1 MLVRRNFGSS
11 HHFWLEPPAP
21 QGSYMPGYKQ
31 RHAIEVARGIDT
43 AHQQVS
49 TPLADALLSLW
60 TCGQL
65 SAIGVQ
71 TLANA
76 AVCEGISNE
85 SVVLLA
91 AIGTFGQH
99 PGNCH
104 RDLISVVGKE
114 CKLPQGVPV
123 VVPALD
129 HKENPPYCEVTCTV
143 MPPHLLLHKLAF
155 NYTDE
160 FKTVMGLADLDTW
173 WSRVRPDDPRL
184 LNNPVNDVDRKTVI
198 PLWCHGDGVEFS
210 TDSLLAISIGG
221 VLSACSSIDSSMFCV
236 AWPKSA
242 EAKTKAGYPR
252 STWDTLWA
260 VMDWSL
266 KACWEGLHPLR
277 DWSGREFD
285 DGSEMQA
292 LAGSSLTPQ
301 QHRFLVWQLL
311 GDMEYYCNTL
321 GMPHWNCD
329 NFCWQCNCSKIDP
342 SRWAF
347 DFADEPG
354 WEMHDE
360 ETLLHFAPS
369 ANVLISSIPGGPAAV
384 RPMIDCLHSAEF
396 GLTALLIGGV
406 LHMWCY
412 PEGGL
417 FGADHA
423 APRAFDVWEQLK
435 QAYSELGTRE
445 RFNNLHLNQFCT
457 QSSPWSTIPEMGGH
471 AAELRH
477 MVPAIA
483 LVASRRP
490 ASPENAH
497 ARDALDALARFYL
510 ILEHGDV
517 FLTDTEAAEA
527 LFCMRSCLRDY
538 LWLRLHYSETMRFP
552 LRPKLHWCV
561 HLAWWCRFGNPRTWW
576 TYSSESW
583 LGKLATLAHSCSHGT
598 RACRIS
604 ASVVAKWR
612 LLLHLRLTRQMHID

>member
-1 MLVRRNFGSS
+1 M
-11 HHFWLEPPAP
+11 
-21 QGSYMPGYKQ
+21 
-31 RHAIEVARGIDT
+31 
-43 AHQQVS
+43 
-49 TPLADALLSLW
+49 
-60 TCGQL
+60 
-65 SAIGVQ
+65 
-71 TLANA
+71 
-76 AVCEGISNE
+76 
-85 SVVLLA
+85 
-91 AIGTFGQH
+91 
-99 PGNCH
+99 
-104 RDLISVVGKE
+104 
-114 CKLPQGVPV
+114 
-123 VVPALD
+123 
-129 HKENPPYCEVTCTV
+129 
-143 MPPHLLLHKLAF
+143 
-155 NYTDE
+155 
-160 FKTVMGLADLDTW
+160 
-173 WSRVRPDDPRL
+173 
-184 LNNPVNDVDRKTVI
+184 
-198 PLWCHGDGVEFS
+198 
-210 TDSLLAISIGG
+210 AISIGG

-260 VMDWSL
+260 VIDWSL

-277 DWSGREFD
+277 DWNGREFD

-360 ETLLHFAPS
+360 ETLLHFTPS

-384 RPMIDCLHSAEF
+384 RPMVDCLHSVEF
-396 GLTALLIGGV
+396 GLTALLVGGV

-457 QSSPWSTIPEMGGH
+457 QSSPWSTIPEMATFKKRCTLTATGARFLGIIKNWAWDAPWSGGC
-471 AAELRH
+471 ASDYGAGGPRFE
-477 MVPAIA
+477 
-483 LVASRRP
+483 SRRLP
-490 ASPENAH
+490 SN
-497 ARDALDALARFYL
+497 R
-510 ILEHGDV
+510 
-517 FLTDTEAAEA
+517 
-527 LFCMRSCLRDY
+527 LFSLGTYGSVRSGKDRTKSRQSDII
-538 LWLRLHYSETMRFP
+538 RLGSNT
-552 LRPKLHWCV
+552 K
-561 HLAWWCRFGNPRTWW
+561 A
-576 TYSSESW
+576 
-583 LGKLATLAHSCSHGT
+583 
-598 RACRIS
+598 
-604 ASVVAKWR
+604 
-612 LLLHLRLTRQMHID
+612 